1 MVPTICSHFLPKEQ
15 CFSFLLHQFERKLKN
30 LGSVPNKYHYHNLAL
45 TKSLCFYPKYLVG
58 VHILTH
64 QHTSVILR
72 RFFFHFGTV
81 YLYRVVTI
89 SVTILPVPKLP
100 NGHCMPPTDG
110 SLQQIFAR
118 SFGQLVGGGMDMTGN
133 NMCGLV
139 NFFILYTFIYLQYIH
154 TFVSFQGLQFKTL
167 FSDYLYSGHTCVIT
181 SAALF
186 IFEYSPKRWWIYHYL
201 VQIVAIIGV
210 LCILVAHEV
219 TGFSLMKYYFDFKST
234 IFNSLRKN

>member
-1 MVPTICSHFLPKEQ
+1 MS
-15 CFSFLLHQFERKLKN
+15 
-30 LGSVPNKYHYHNLAL
+30 
-45 TKSLCFYPKYLVG
+45 KSLNPYQKYLVG

-139 NFFILYTFIYLQYIH
+139 FFFHFIYI
-154 TFVSFQGLQFKTL
+154 TFVSLHGLQFKTL
-167 FSDYLYSGHTCVIT
+167 FRDYLYSGHTCVIT

-219 TGFSLMKYYFDFKST
+219 KRNFYLTGLGPKLWALGDNRPPNFSNGPKKYLTAISSD
-234 IFNSLRKN
+234 

>member
-1 MVPTICSHFLPKEQ
+1 MS
-15 CFSFLLHQFERKLKN
+15 
-30 LGSVPNKYHYHNLAL
+30 
-45 TKSLCFYPKYLVG
+45 KSLSPYPKYLVG

-139 NFFILYTFIYLQYIH
+139 IFFILYTQH
-154 TFVSFQGLQFKTL
+154 SFLFKVCSLKLCSET
-167 FSDYLYSGHTCVIT
+167 TCIRVILAW
-181 SAALF
+181 SL
-186 IFEYSPKRWWIYHYL
+186 RQHYL
-201 VQIVAIIGV
+201 FLNTRPKGGGFTIISSK
-210 LCILVAHEV
+210 LLP
-219 TGFSLMKYYFDFKST
+219 SLAFYVFWWHM
-234 IFNSLRKN
+234 R